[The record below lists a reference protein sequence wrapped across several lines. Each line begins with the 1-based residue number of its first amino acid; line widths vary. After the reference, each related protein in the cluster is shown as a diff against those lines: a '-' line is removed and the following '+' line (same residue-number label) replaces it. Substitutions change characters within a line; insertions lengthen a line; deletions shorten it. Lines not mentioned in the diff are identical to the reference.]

1 MATGGLEGGYISG
14 VKRIFHFFE
23 KNVTEKNLFASDDLR
38 KVKKMAKKTRLEKL
52 QEVFE
57 DVDESQKTVVEN
69 LISEVVFLEGQM
81 DVLRK
86 LPFVSVHPNNPS
98 LMKQTPA
105 AKLYKECS
113 QSYMNAIR
121 ILLSVLK
128 GVESAAQDELLRRL
142 EEFS

>member
-1 MATGGLEGGYISG
+1 MP
-14 VKRIFHFFE
+14 
-23 KNVTEKNLFASDDLR
+23 
-38 KVKKMAKKTRLEKL
+38 KKTRLEKL

-113 QSYMNAIR
+113 QSYMNAVR